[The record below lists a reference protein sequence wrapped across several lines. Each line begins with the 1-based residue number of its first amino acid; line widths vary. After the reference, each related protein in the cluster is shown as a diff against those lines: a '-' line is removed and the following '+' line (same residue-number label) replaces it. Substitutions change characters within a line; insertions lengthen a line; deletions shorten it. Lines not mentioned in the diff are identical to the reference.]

1 LEKVSHLIPHLRR
14 WPRVV
19 LLFSGGLDSS
29 LLLVLGKEALGE
41 GLTALTFSGPQT
53 APGEVA
59 ASWHLTRQYQVRH
72 LLASFDPLHLP
83 DFRENTP
90 KRCYVCKQGMLARAR
105 KVAAG
110 LGAGAIWDG
119 TNVDDLQDFRP
130 GLQAAREAGVE
141 SPLLSTG
148 LGKQDIRELS
158 RKLGLPG
165 DKAAQS
171 CLATR
176 FPYHTTL
183 SREDLARV
191 GRAETWLKSRGLTQ
205 VRLRVRG
212 RQARLELTA
221 AEWPVFWGRGLRRP
235 FLAYL
240 NTLGFEDLELA
251 MPG

>member
-1 LEKVSHLIPHLRR
+1 MQRLIPCLRG

-29 LLLVLGKEALGE
+29 LLLALGKEVLGE
-41 GLTALTFSGPQT
+41 GLTALTFSGPHT
-53 APGEVA
+53 APGEVGA
-59 ASWHLTRQYQVRH
+59 AWQLSRKFQVRH
-72 LLASFDPLHLP
+72 LVATFDPLHIP

-90 KRCYVCKQGMLARAR
+90 KRCYVCKQAMLAQAQEI
-105 KVAAG
+105 AAD
-110 LGAGAIWDG
+110 LGAGAVWDG
-119 TNVDDLQDFRP
+119 TNLDDLEDFRP

-141 SPLLSTG
+141 SPLLNAG

-158 RKLGLPG
+158 RKLGLPA
-165 DKAAQS
+165 DKPAQS

-183 SREDLARV
+183 SREALARV
-191 GRAETWLKSRGLTQ
+191 GRAEAWLRARGLAQ

-212 RQARLELTA
+212 RQARLELAA
-221 AEWPVFWGRGLRRP
+221 AEWPVFWTQGLRRP

-240 NTLGFEDLELA
+240 NSLGFEGLELA
-251 MPG
+251 VPG

>member
-1 LEKVSHLIPHLRR
+1 MHRLIPYLRR
-14 WPRVV
+14 RPRVV

-29 LLLVLGKEALGE
+29 LLLALGREALGE

-59 ASWHLTRQYQVRH
+59 AAWHLTRRYQVRH
-72 LLASFDPLHLP
+72 LVMTFDPLHLP

-90 KRCYVCKQGMLARAR
+90 KRCYACKQAMLERAWE
-105 KVAAG
+105 VAG
-110 LGAGAIWDG
+110 SLGAGALWDG

-141 SPLLSTG
+141 SPLLSAG
-148 LGKQDIRELS
+148 LGKEDIRELS

-183 SREDLARV
+183 CREDLARV
-191 GRAETWLKSRGLTQ
+191 GRAEAWLKARGLTQ

-212 RQARLELTA
+212 RQARLELAA

-235 FLAYL
+235 FRAYL
-240 NTLGFEDLELA
+240 NTLGFEGLTLA
-251 MPG
+251 VPG